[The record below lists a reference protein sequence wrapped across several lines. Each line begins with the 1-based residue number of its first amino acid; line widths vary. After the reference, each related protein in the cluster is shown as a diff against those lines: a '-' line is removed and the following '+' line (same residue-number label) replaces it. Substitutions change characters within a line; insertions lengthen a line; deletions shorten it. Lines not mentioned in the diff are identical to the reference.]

1 MLPDGRLFSSNNLLN
16 LIPVHTFRQ
25 AALQAGVAR
34 PLHRRRGRRQEHQP
48 EGDGEPAADRLLVD
62 LPAGAAILGAG
73 RGGARGAEGVPAD
86 AEGRAEDRLRRVHR
100 DGEEQLR
107 GLCHHRH
114 RRARRQI
121 PSSVRDLTKIVQC
134 IACFFRISTSH

>member
-34 PLHRRRGRRQEHQP
+34 PLHRRRGRHKEHQP
-48 EGDGEPAADRLLVD
+48 EGVGEPAADRLLVD
-62 LPAGAAILGAG
+62 APAGRGLLLGG
-73 RGGARGAEGVPAD
+73 GGARGAEGTPAD

-100 DGEEQLR
+100 DREEQLR